1 MYIQYLRVQFTSLLF
16 DAAYLNTRKLFLLSG
31 IVNYLMIL
39 FENQYYFFFIKI
51 KEIKRTYITECI
63 Y

>member
-1 MYIQYLRVQFTSLLF
+1 MYIQCLYVQFTSLLF

-39 FENQYYFFFIKI
+39 FKN
-51 KEIKRTYITECI
+51 
-63 Y
+63 